1 MAAARM
7 WWMLRSLGHEQVAVV
22 DGGWGA
28 LQASGAPV
36 GMGKADA
43 PQSQNY
49 DCPHAGWN
57 WPLVEMGEVLE
68 KLHAPSSILID
79 VRATNRYAGLVE
91 PIDLLAG
98 HIPGAVN
105 VPLGENLRDGFFSSR
120 EEIAG
125 RYQSLFEQGDVTVHC
140 GSGVTACHTILAM
153 AHAGLPIP
161 KLYNGSWSQWSR
173 NNLPMEL
180 GANDKQ

>member
-22 DGGWGA
+22 DGGWAA
-28 LQASGAPV
+28 LQAAGAPV
-36 GMGKADA
+36 STGKADEPKA
-43 PQSQNY
+43 QNY
-49 DCPHAGWN
+49 DCPNAGWN

-79 VRATNRYAGLVE
+79 VRAANRYAGLVE

-105 VPLGENLRDGFFSSR
+105 VPLGENLRDGYFVPR
-120 EEIAG
+120 EEIAT
-125 RYQSLFEQGDVTVHC
+125 RYQGLFEQGDVTVHC

-153 AHAGLPIP
+153 AHAGLPVP

-180 GANDKQ
+180 GGNDKE